1 MESINTMPYHINSN
15 DRYNLVIFSLTGSQL
30 LATSMDR
37 ASLLKDAVA
46 ITKLHNNCAPYI
58 AVIDRVYNNYTAYQE
73 ANAVKHNLRTIYPI
87 CEALIKRY
95 LANARKPSAIA
106 NAPYVYKP
114 VNLHDLTHKQWE
126 RLAVKETLLAL
137 GLEHLANKD
146 YYTNDGVY
154 IK

>member
-1 MESINTMPYHINSN
+1 MPYHINSN
-15 DRYNLVIFSLTGSQL
+15 DRYNLVIFSLAGSQL

-37 ASLLKDAVA
+37 DSLIKESIA
-46 ITKLHNNCAPYI
+46 IANSKTGITNYV
-58 AVIDRVYNNYTAYQE
+58 AVIDRVYNNYTAYQSTSSFI
-73 ANAVKHNLRTIYPI
+73 NLRTIYPI

-95 LANARKPSAIA
+95 LANARKPSTIS

-114 VNLHDLTHKQWE
+114 VNLHGLTHKQWE

-146 YYTNDGVY
+146 YYTNEGVY